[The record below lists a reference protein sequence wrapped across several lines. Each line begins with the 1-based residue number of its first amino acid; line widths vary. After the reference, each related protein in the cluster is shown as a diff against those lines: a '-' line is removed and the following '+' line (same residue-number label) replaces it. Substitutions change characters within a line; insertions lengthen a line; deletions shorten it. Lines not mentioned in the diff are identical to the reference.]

1 MNSFTRSMMQIAQ
14 GAAKAFTSFPASI
27 ACALAFTLVTIVRIH
42 LDWPENKD
50 YNFLFNCLHWSFAF
64 GAIFSMAA
72 ITAVQTRSEDRK
84 AFILANI
91 IGLLCTALVFVV
103 LFFFGGKT
111 PELGQSSSTMLS
123 DLTQARIAV
132 AMFVSFLT
140 FIVLAGLPKESPD
153 LAKSLFMT
161 HKSFF
166 IATIYGVVLL
176 SGVSG
181 VAAAV
186 QALLYKG
193 MSYKV
198 YSYIAALTGFFT
210 FAVFL
215 GYFPD
220 FCKGELDE
228 RREIAE
234 KQPHFIEILFGYVLI
249 PIMIALTIV
258 LILWTGRIIIEGNW
272 PSFMQLSSIATSYAM
287 GGIWLHI
294 MVTHHEAKLATF
306 YRKVYPFTGLLILA
320 FEAWALFV
328 QLQKYG
334 MKTTEYYFGL
344 TWIFAV
350 VSVILLLLLK
360 SAAHVKIISLVGV
373 LSVISVLP
381 MVGYNVL
388 PVASQTARLEKLLTA
403 QNMLVDG
410 KLVPAATEP
419 ERKIKEGIT
428 DSVTFL
434 AYTSDAK
441 LPAWF
446 EKKFAESEVF
456 KLRFGFKQTWPP
468 NEDIYGGGGYY
479 LSTNLYLASGP
490 IDISNYN
497 WVVKQQKF
505 LNKGNSWGEI
515 KSSKG
520 TYQVIWTINQQN
532 NIPLLKITLDGRVL
546 VEQDLKDYFE
556 KIGAAYPPGDSR
568 SDTAG
573 LDEMSLKIETPE
585 IKALIVFSDVHIGL
599 NVRDDKITHSVN
611 LDAIYLQEK

>member
-1 MNSFTRSMMQIAQ
+1 M
-14 GAAKAFTSFPASI
+14 
-27 ACALAFTLVTIVRIH
+27 
-42 LDWPENKD
+42 
-50 YNFLFNCLHWSFAF
+50 
-64 GAIFSMAA
+64 
-72 ITAVQTRSEDRK
+72 
-84 AFILANI
+84 
-91 IGLLCTALVFVV
+91 
-103 LFFFGGKT
+103 
-111 PELGQSSSTMLS
+111 
-123 DLTQARIAV
+123 
-132 AMFVSFLT
+132 
-140 FIVLAGLPKESPD
+140 
-153 LAKSLFMT
+153 
-161 HKSFF
+161 
-166 IATIYGVVLL
+166 
-176 SGVSG
+176 
-181 VAAAV
+181 
-186 QALLYKG
+186 
-193 MSYKV
+193 
-198 YSYIAALTGFFT
+198 
-210 FAVFL
+210 

-360 SAAHVKIISLVGV
+360 SAAHVKIISWVGV

>member
-1 MNSFTRSMMQIAQ
+1 MNSFTRSIMQIVE

-72 ITAVQTRSEDRK
+72 ITAAQTRSEDRK
-84 AFILANI
+84 AFTLANI

-111 PELGQSSSTMLS
+111 PELGQSGSTMLS
-123 DLTQARIAV
+123 DVTQARVAV
-132 AMFVSFLT
+132 AMLVSFLA
-140 FIVLAGLPKESPD
+140 FIVLAGIPKENPD

-181 VAAAV
+181 VAGAV

-210 FAVFL
+210 FAIFL

-234 KQPHFIEILFGYVLI
+234 KQPHFIEILFGYVMI

-272 PSFMQLSSIATSYAM
+272 PSFIQLSSIATSYAM

-388 PVASQTARLEKLLTA
+388 PVASQTARLEKLLTG

-410 KLVPAATEP
+410 KLLPAATEP

>member
-1 MNSFTRSMMQIAQ
+1 MNSFTRSIMQIVE

-72 ITAVQTRSEDRK
+72 VTAAQTRSEDRK
-84 AFILANI
+84 AFTLANI
-91 IGLLCTALVFVV
+91 IGLLCTILVFVV
-103 LFFFGGKT
+103 LFFFGGKA
-111 PELGQSSSTMLS
+111 PEFGQNGSTMLS
-123 DLTQARIAV
+123 DVTQARIVV
-132 AMFVSFLT
+132 AMLVSFLA
-140 FIVLAGLPKESPD
+140 FIVLAGIPKENPD

-181 VAAAV
+181 VAGAV

-234 KQPHFIEILFGYVLI
+234 KQPHFIEILFGYVMI

-272 PSFMQLSSIATSYAM
+272 PSFIQLSSIATSYAM
-287 GGIWLHI
+287 GGIWLHF
-294 MVTHHEAKLATF
+294 MVTHHEAKLASF

-373 LSVISVLP
+373 LSLISVLP
-381 MVGYNVL
+381 IVGYNVL
-388 PVASQTARLEKLLTA
+388 PIASQTARLEKLLVS

-434 AYTSDAK
+434 AYTNDAE

-468 NEDIYGGGGYY
+468 NEDIYGGDGYY

-497 WVVKQQKF
+497 WVVKQQKL
-505 LNKGNSWGEI
+505 LNKENSWGEI
-515 KSSKG
+515 KSRKG
-520 TYQVIWTINQQN
+520 TYQVIWTTNQQN

-546 VEQDLKDYFE
+546 VEQDLRDYFD
-556 KIGAAYPPGDSR
+556 KIGIAYPPGDSR
-568 SDTAG
+568 SDSVG

-585 IKALIVFSDVHIGL
+585 ITALVVFSDVHIGL
-599 NVRDDKITHSVN
+599 NIRDDKITHSVN